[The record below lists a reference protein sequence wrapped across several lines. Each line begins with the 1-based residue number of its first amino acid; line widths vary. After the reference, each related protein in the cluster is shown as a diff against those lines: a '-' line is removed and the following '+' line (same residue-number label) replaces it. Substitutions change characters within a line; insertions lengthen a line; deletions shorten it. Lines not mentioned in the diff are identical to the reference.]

1 MNFLTRNKL
10 ITGAAILLI
19 ALNLAL
25 LVTIGL
31 RSIKLWETG
40 PAVEPSPR
48 KAHEMVTKQ
57 LNLTP
62 EQQEQFGQLRKE
74 HFENTLQVRDEI
86 LRVHNA
92 IAEELGEEEPNKMK
106 LDSLT
111 QRIGQLRILQQQ
123 GTIDHFMKLREVC
136 SPDQRVHLKRMLR
149 RMMNPALHE
158 RRMERANKQR
168 NRGKSE

>member
-1 MNFLTRNKL
+1 MNFLTRNKIIIGIAL
-10 ITGAAILLI
+10 LLI

-25 LVTIGL
+25 LGTIGI
-31 RSIKLWETG
+31 RSIKPREKG
-40 PAVEPSPR
+40 PAEEPSPR

-57 LNLTP
+57 LKLTP

-74 HFENTLQVRDEI
+74 HFENTRQVRHEI
-86 LRVHNA
+86 QSTHKA
-92 IAEELGEEEPNKMK
+92 IAEELGEEEPNEMK

-111 QRIGQLRILQQQ
+111 QRIGQLHILQQQ
-123 GTIDHFMKLREVC
+123 GTIEHFMKLREVC
-136 SPDQRVHLKRMLR
+136 SPEQRVHLKKMLR

-158 RRMERANKQR
+158 RRIERANKQR